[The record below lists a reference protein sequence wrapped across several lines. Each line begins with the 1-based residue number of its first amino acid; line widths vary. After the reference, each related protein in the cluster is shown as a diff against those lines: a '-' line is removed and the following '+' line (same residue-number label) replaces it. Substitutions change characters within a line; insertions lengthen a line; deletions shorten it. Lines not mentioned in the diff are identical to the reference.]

1 MAKINFQTQ
10 NKKLNSL
17 DFSEFDAVKVSV
29 ASPEEIRAWSH
40 GEVKKPETINYRTF
54 KPERDGLFCDRIF
67 GPTKDWECHC
77 GKYKYIKHK
86 GTICDRCGVEVAES
100 KVRRERFAHIE
111 LAVPVAHLWF
121 LRKPPS
127 RIGILLN
134 MKISDLEKVIYYTKY
149 VVTENLKDCAGISSF
164 VEKSMLL
171 KEEEFELFKYGINNP
186 IVKEEFKNI
195 LDGIVYEKVV
205 LDNDSDKALKQLKG
219 LVKIQANL
227 SKISPHE
234 VARKIFDNIKKGG
247 IYYKTYFRP
256 HSVYCYDDLDSVSRR
271 EIKKIIF
278 EKFGIRETVF
288 ITELGRK
295 IKIEFF
301 DIETGSAYDRLR
313 EDFNALKKYEGY
325 LRVEIS
331 KIDIPFLKSFSGR
344 DEENVV
350 LLEENDIESL
360 QNGFGSR
367 LKVDIGAS
375 AIRGLLEELNFED
388 EARNIY
394 AEVKKTKSDAE
405 RARLIRKLRV
415 VEGFLNSQTRPEWMI
430 LTVLPVIPP
439 DLRPLVALDGGR
451 FAASDLND
459 LYRRIINRNNRLRHI
474 EQLKAPLVMINN
486 EKRLLQEAVDALI
499 DNESRPRPAI
509 GAGNRSLK
517 SLSDTLKGKQGRF
530 RQNLLGKRVDYSGRS
545 VIVVGPDLRLN
556 QCGLPKEMALEL
568 FKPFIIR
575 ELIKNENATLK
586 SAKRMLER
594 GDAKVWNILEK
605 VTRSHPVLL
614 NRAPTLH
621 RLGIQAFEP
630 VLVEGKSIQLHPLT
644 CSAFNADFDGDQMA
658 VHLPISIEAQLEA
671 KVLMMATKNI
681 LSPTS
686 GKPITVPSQDM
697 VLGSCYLTKE
707 KLGVP
712 GEGKIFSS
720 VNEVISAYQ
729 TNKVDLQARIKVL
742 GITSIR
748 DEKLTDDE
756 QLDLAKWENYKS
768 EDGRRVINYTTVGR
782 VIFNEHL
789 PKNEAGVYALGYQ
802 NENMTKGEL
811 GAIVDRC
818 YKELG
823 QFRTTILLDEI
834 KKIGYKYAT
843 LAGVSISIDEMKV
856 PPKKDK
862 MVKEAQEKIKEIEKQ
877 AKLGLITESE
887 RYNKIIDIWTR
898 VTDEVA
904 DIMFDEM
911 RKEETGIYKKG
922 QKRFNSIFMMADSGA
937 RGSRQQV
944 RQLAGMRGLMA
955 KPQKKLTGGVG
966 EIIETPIVSNF
977 REGLTVLEYFVS
989 THGGRKGLADTA
1001 LKTAEAGYLTRRLV
1015 DVAHDVVVR
1024 EEDCG
1029 TVNGVFIGTLR
1040 SGDEI
1045 VEKLDERVVGRV
1057 ALDNVVDV
1065 IHDEIIV
1072 KRGEIITS
1080 EKARKLVKEGID
1092 KIGIRSILTC
1102 ESQHGVCA
1110 KCYGVNPATGK
1121 EVEVGEAVGIVAAQS
1136 IGEPGTQL
1144 TLRTFHIGGAA
1155 SRVVQRSEVYA
1166 ESSGIVEYYNLKTI
1180 QNRKG
1185 ETIVLSRNTELA
1197 YTEYPVH
1204 RRQVYQ
1210 IPYGAIIEIQNG
1222 RKVEIKSDLLSGM
1235 NKNVLIAKWDP
1246 HSKPIISEFDGK
1258 VHFVD
1263 VKDGVTLQRE
1273 KSKMTGQI
1281 ERVIIE
1287 SLSGRRS
1294 PRIIVKKIDENIVEY
1309 PLPVGTTLVIN
1320 NGDSVRIGDILAKI
1334 PQEVSKS
1341 KDITGGLPRV
1351 AELFEGR
1358 KPRNAAVISEIDGI
1372 VHLVGATVKGNAK
1385 VELENPETDMKK
1397 SYLVPAGRHLV
1408 VYEGDRVK
1416 EGEALSDG
1424 AINPH
1429 DILKVNGP
1437 KEVQE
1442 YLVNEIQ
1449 QVYRLQGV
1457 TISDKHIEIIVRQML
1472 SNVRITDSG
1481 DSKYLNGEIVS
1492 KHKYEEDRKI
1502 VKKKGGRPPVAHPV
1516 LLGITKASLSSDSFV
1531 SAASFQ
1537 ETTRILTEAAVSG
1550 QVDHLRGLK
1559 ENVSIGHLIPAGTGL
1574 VGFRSNSV
1582 DGIGDAV
1589 TVISNE

>member
-1 MAKINFQTQ
+1 MTKINFQNQ
-10 NKKLNSL
+10 KKKSTSLNYAS
-17 DFSEFDAVKVSV
+17 FDAVKVTV
-29 ASPEEIRAWSH
+29 ASPDQIKTWSF

-86 GTICDRCGVEVAES
+86 GTVCDRCGVEVTES
-100 KVRRERFAHIE
+100 KVRRERFGHID

-149 VVTENLKDCAGISSF
+149 VVTDNLQDRAGVCSF

-171 KEEEFELFKYGINNP
+171 KEEEFDLFKYGINSP
-186 IVKEEFKNI
+186 VVKEEFKNI
-195 LDGIVYEKVV
+195 FDGIVAEEVA
-205 LDNDSDKALKQLKG
+205 LDDDSAKALKQLKSMVKYQADQVG
-219 LVKIQANL
+219 LSTDETAKKIAAN
-227 SKISPHE
+227 IE
-234 VARKIFDNIKKGG
+234 KGDT
-247 IYYKTYFRP
+247 YYKCYFKS
-256 HSVYCYDDLDSVSRR
+256 HSVYYYSDLDSSQRS
-271 EIKKIIF
+271 EIKKILAESF
-278 EKFGIRETVF
+278 EKGETVS
-288 ITELGRK
+288 ISEPDKK
-295 IKIEFF
+295 IRIEFF
-301 DIETGSAYDRLR
+301 DIDKDKIFSNLR
-313 EDFNALKKYEGY
+313 KNPESLKKYEGR
-325 LRVEIS
+325 LRIEIS
-331 KIDIPFLKSFSGR
+331 RNDVPFMKNYAKP
-344 DEENVV
+344 ENVV
-350 LLEENDIESL
+350 LLEESDIKNL
-360 QNGFGSR
+360 QNGFGDN
-367 LKVDIGAS
+367 LKVDIGA
-375 AIRGLLEELNFED
+375 AAVRKLLEEIKLD
-388 EARNIY
+388 EEAKNIHV
-394 AEVKKTKSDAE
+394 EIKKTKSDAE

-415 VEGFLNSQTRPEWMI
+415 VEGFLASETRPEWMI
-430 LTVLPVIPP
+430 LNTLPVIPP

-451 FAASDLND
+451 FATSDLND

-474 EQLKAPLVMINN
+474 EQLKAPAVMINN

-499 DNESRPRPAI
+499 DNDSRTRPVT
-509 GAGNRSLK
+509 GAGNRPLK

-545 VIVVGPDLRLN
+545 VIVVGPNLKLN

-568 FKPFIIR
+568 FKPFIIK
-575 ELIKNENATLK
+575 ELIKQENATLK
-586 SAKRMLER
+586 SARRMLER

-605 VTRSHPVLL
+605 VTKNHPVLL

-644 CSAFNADFDGDQMA
+644 CAAFNADFDGDQMA
-658 VHLPISIEAQLEA
+658 VHLPISVEAQLEA
-671 KVLMMATKNI
+671 KVLMMATRNI
-681 LSPTS
+681 LSPAS
-686 GKPITVPSQDM
+686 GKPIAVPSQDM
-697 VLGSCYLTKE
+697 VLGSCFLTKE
-707 KLGVP
+707 KPGVP

-729 TNKVDLQARIKVL
+729 SKKIDLHARIKVVGL
-742 GITSIR
+742 TNIR
-748 DEKLTDDE
+748 DEKLKDGEQSDIAKWKNYKTDDGKE
-756 QLDLAKWENYKS
+756 
-768 EDGRRVINYTTVGR
+768 VMNYTTVGKI
-782 VIFNEHL
+782 IFNEQL
-789 PKNEAGVYALGYQ
+789 PKGEDGSYSLGYQ
-802 NENMTKGEL
+802 NKNMTKKEL
-811 GAIVDRC
+811 GGLVDRC

-823 QFRTTILLDEI
+823 QHRTVVLLDEI
-834 KKIGYKYAT
+834 KKMGYRYAT
-843 LAGVSISIDEMKV
+843 LAGVSISIDEMKI
-856 PPKKDK
+856 PPKKEK
-862 MVKEAQEKIKEIEKQ
+862 MVKEAKAKIKEIEKQ

-911 RKEETGIYKKG
+911 RKEETEPLKKG
-922 QKRFNSIFMMADSGA
+922 ENRFNSIFMMADSGA

-966 EIIETPIVSNF
+966 EIIETPIISNF
-977 REGLTVLEYFVS
+977 REGLTVLEYFIS

-1001 LKTAEAGYLTRRLV
+1001 LKTADAGYLTRRLV

-1024 EEDCG
+1024 EQDCK
-1029 TVNGVFIGTLR
+1029 TVNGVFIGTLQ
-1040 SGDEI
+1040 SGDEVI
-1045 VEKLDERVVGRV
+1045 EKIDERVVGRIV
-1057 ALDNVVDV
+1057 LDNVVDIV
-1065 IHDEIIV
+1065 HDELIV
-1072 KRGEIITS
+1072 KRGEMITP
-1080 EKARKLVKEGID
+1080 EKAQKLVEAGID
-1092 KIGIRSILTC
+1092 KIGIRSVLTC
-1102 ESQHGVCA
+1102 ESEHGICA

-1121 EVEVGEAVGIVAAQS
+1121 MVEVGEAVGIIAAQS

-1155 SRVVQRSEVYA
+1155 SRVVQRSEIYA
-1166 ESSGIVEYYNLKTI
+1166 ENSGTADYYNLKTVK
-1180 QNRKG
+1180 NREG

-1197 YTEYPVH
+1197 YTEFPVH

-1210 IPYGAIIEIQNG
+1210 IPYGAVIEVQDG
-1222 RKVEIKSDLLSGM
+1222 QKVEVKIDAATGM
-1235 NKNVLIAKWDP
+1235 KKHALIAKWDP
-1246 HSKPIISEFDGK
+1246 HSKPIISEFEGTVQFTDI
-1258 VHFVD
+1258 
-1263 VKDGVTLQRE
+1263 KDGVTLQKE
-1273 KSKMTGQI
+1273 KSKITGQI

-1287 SLSGRRS
+1287 HPSDRKS
-1294 PRIIVKKIDENIVEY
+1294 PKIVIKKDGKNVIEY
-1309 PLPVGTTLVIN
+1309 PLPVDTTLVAHDGAKIKV
-1320 NGDSVRIGDILAKI
+1320 GDVLAKI

-1341 KDITGGLPRV
+1341 RDITGGLPRV

-1358 KPRNAAVISEIDGI
+1358 RPRNAAVVSEIDGT
-1372 VHLVGATVKGNAK
+1372 VHLAGPTAKGSVK
-1385 VELENPETDMKK
+1385 VEVENPETKMKK
-1397 SYLVPAGRHLV
+1397 DYLIPVGRHLV

-1424 AINPH
+1424 AVNPH
-1429 DILKVNGP
+1429 DILKVKGP

-1457 TISDKHIEIIVRQML
+1457 TINDKHIEIIVRQML
-1472 SNVRITDSG
+1472 SNVRIIESG
-1481 DSKYLNGEIVS
+1481 DSKFLNGEIIS
-1492 KHKYEEDRKI
+1492 RYKYEMDRKE
-1502 VKKKGGRPPVAHPV
+1502 VKARSGKAPVAHPI
-1516 LLGITKASLSSDSFV
+1516 LLGITKASLSSDSFI

-1550 QVDHLRGLK
+1550 QIDTLRGLK

-1574 VGFRSNSV
+1574 KP
-1582 DGIGDAV
+1582 IV
-1589 TVISNE
+1589 TGKDK

>member
-1 MAKINFQTQ
+1 MTKINFQNQ
-10 NKKLNSL
+10 KKKAGALN
-17 DFSEFDAVKVSV
+17 FSNFDAVKLTV
-29 ASPEEIRAWSH
+29 ASPDQIKLWSY

-86 GTICDRCGVEVAES
+86 GTVCDRCGVEVTES
-100 KVRRERFAHIE
+100 KVRRERFGHID

-149 VVTENLKDCAGISSF
+149 VVTENLKDRAGVSSF
-164 VEKSMLL
+164 VEKGMLL
-171 KEEEFELFKYGINNP
+171 KEEEFDLFKYGINSP
-186 IVKEEFKNI
+186 VVKEEFKNVF
-195 LDGIVYEKVV
+195 DGIVKEE
-205 LDNDSDKALKQLKG
+205 LILDSDEKKALKQLKAE
-219 LVKIQANL
+219 VKYQAEQ
-227 SKISPHE
+227 SGMSADEAAKKIAE
-234 VARKIFDNIKKGG
+234 NIEKGDT
-247 IYYKTYFRP
+247 YYKCYFKS
-256 HSVYCYDDLDSVSRR
+256 HNVYYYSDLDSSQRG
-271 EIKKIIF
+271 EIKKLLAANF
-278 EKFGIRETVF
+278 EKGETVS
-288 ITELGRK
+288 ITEPDKK
-295 IKIEFF
+295 IRIEFF
-301 DIETGSAYDRLR
+301 DIEKDNVFSEMRKNP
-313 EDFNALKKYEGY
+313 EALNKYEGH

-331 KIDIPFLKSFSGR
+331 RNEIPYMRNYSKP
-344 DEENVV
+344 ENTL
-350 LLEENDIESL
+350 LLEESDIKKL
-360 QNGFGSR
+360 QNGFGDE
-367 LKVDIGAS
+367 LKVDIGA
-375 AIRGLLEELNFED
+375 AAVRKLLEEINLEE
-388 EARNIY
+388 EAKNIHT
-394 AEVKKTKSDAE
+394 EIKKTKSDAE

-415 VEGFLNSQTRPEWMI
+415 VEGFLKSETRPEWMI
-430 LTVLPVIPP
+430 ITTLPVIPP

-451 FAASDLND
+451 FATSDLND

-474 EQLKAPLVMINN
+474 EQLKAPAVMINN

-499 DNESRPRPAI
+499 DNDSRTRPVT
-509 GAGNRSLK
+509 GAGNRPLK

-545 VIVVGPDLRLN
+545 VIVVGPSLKLN

-575 ELIKNENATLK
+575 ELIKQENATLK
-586 SAKRMLER
+586 SARRMLER

-605 VTRSHPVLL
+605 VTKNHPILL

-644 CSAFNADFDGDQMA
+644 CAAFNADFDGDQMA

-671 KVLMMATKNI
+671 KVLMMATRNI
-681 LSPTS
+681 LSPAS
-686 GKPITVPSQDM
+686 GKPIAVPSQDM
-697 VLGSCYLTKE
+697 VLGSCFLTKE
-707 KLGVP
+707 KIGVS

-720 VNEVISAYQ
+720 VDEVVRAYQ
-729 TNKVDLQARIKVL
+729 SKKVDLQAKIKVVGL
-742 GITSIR
+742 TNIR
-748 DEKLTDDE
+748 DEKLKENE
-756 QLDLAKWENYKS
+756 QADVSKWKNYKN
-768 EDGRRVINYTTVGR
+768 EEGAEVINYTTVGR
-782 VIFNEHL
+782 VIFNENL
-789 PKNEAGVYALGYQ
+789 PKNEDGSYALGYQ
-802 NENMTKGEL
+802 NKSMTKKEL
-811 GAIVDRC
+811 GALVDRC

-823 QFRTTILLDEI
+823 QFRTVVLLDEI
-834 KKIGYKYAT
+834 KKMGYKYAT
-843 LAGVSISIDEMKV
+843 LAGISISIDEMKV
-856 PPKKDK
+856 PPKKEK
-862 MVKEAQEKIKEIEKQ
+862 MVKEAKAKIKEIEKQ

-911 RKEETGIYKKG
+911 RKEEAEPLKKG
-922 QKRFNSIFMMADSGA
+922 GNRFNSIFMMADSGA

-966 EIIETPIVSNF
+966 EIIETPIISNF
-977 REGLTVLEYFVS
+977 REGLTVLEYFIS

-1001 LKTAEAGYLTRRLV
+1001 LKTAEAGYLTRRLI
-1015 DVAHDVVVR
+1015 DVAHDVVIR
-1024 EEDCG
+1024 EADCK
-1029 TVNGVFIGTLR
+1029 TVNGVFIGTLQ
-1040 SGDEI
+1040 SGDEV
-1045 VEKLDERVVGRV
+1045 VEKIDERVVGRI
-1057 ALDNVVDV
+1057 ALDNVVDIV
-1065 IHDEIIV
+1065 HDELIV
-1072 KRGEIITS
+1072 KRGELITP
-1080 EKARKLVKEGID
+1080 EKAQKLVEAGID
-1092 KIGIRSILTC
+1092 KIGIRSVLTC
-1102 ESQHGVCA
+1102 ESEHGVCA
-1110 KCYGVNPATGK
+1110 KCYGINPATAK
-1121 EVEVGEAVGIVAAQS
+1121 MVEVGEAVGIIAAQS

-1155 SRVVQRSEVYA
+1155 SRVVQRSEIYA
-1166 ESSGIVEYYNLKTI
+1166 ENNGVADYYNLKTI
-1180 QNRKG
+1180 KNKDG

-1197 YTEYPVH
+1197 YTEYPLH
-1204 RRQVYQ
+1204 RRHVHQ
-1210 IPYGAIIEIQNG
+1210 IPYGAIIEVQDG
-1222 RKVEIKSDLLSGM
+1222 QKVEVKVDPATGIK
-1235 NKNVLIAKWDP
+1235 KNVLIAKWDP
-1246 HSKPIISEFDGK
+1246 HSKPIISEFDGT
-1258 VHFVD
+1258 VQFID
-1263 VKDGVTLQRE
+1263 VKDGVTLQKE
-1273 KSKMTGQI
+1273 KSKITGQI

-1287 SLSGRRS
+1287 HPADRKS
-1294 PRIIVKKIDENIVEY
+1294 PRIVVKKDGKQVAEY
-1309 PLPVGTTLVIN
+1309 PLPVDTTLVVHDGGKIKA
-1320 NGDSVRIGDILAKI
+1320 GDVLAKI

-1341 KDITGGLPRV
+1341 RDITGGLPRV

-1358 KPRNAAVISEIDGI
+1358 RPKNAAVVSEIDGI
-1372 VHLVGATVKGNAK
+1372 VHLGGPTAKGSVR
-1385 VELENPETDMKK
+1385 VEVENPETKIKK
-1397 SYLVPAGRHLV
+1397 DYLIPVGRHLV

-1429 DILKVNGP
+1429 DILKVKGP

-1457 TISDKHIEIIVRQML
+1457 TINDKHIEIIVRQML

-1481 DSKYLNGEIVS
+1481 DSKFLNGEIVS
-1492 KHKYEEDRKI
+1492 RYKYEMERKE
-1502 VKKKGGRPPVAHPV
+1502 VKGNKGKAPVAHPI
-1516 LLGITKASLSSDSFV
+1516 LLGITKASLSSDSFI

-1550 QVDHLRGLK
+1550 QVDTLRGLK

-1574 VGFRSNSV
+1574 KAEETGKR
-1582 DGIGDAV
+1582 
-1589 TVISNE
+1589 

>member
-1 MAKINFQTQ
+1 MAKINFQNQ
-10 NKKLNSL
+10 KKQINSL
-17 DFSEFDAVKVSV
+17 NFTNFDAVKVTV
-29 ASPEEIRAWSH
+29 ASPEQIRAWSH

-67 GPTKDWECHC
+67 GTIKDWECHC

-86 GTICDRCGVEVAES
+86 GTICDRCGVEVTES
-100 KVRRERFAHIE
+100 KVRRERFGHID

-149 VVTENLKDCAGISSF
+149 VVTENLKDRAGISST
-164 VEKSMLL
+164 VEKGILL
-171 KEEEFELFKYGINNP
+171 KEEEFDLFKYGINSP
-186 IVKEEFKNI
+186 VVKEEFKAVF
-195 LDGIVYEKVV
+195 DGIVTEEIK
-205 LDNDSDKALKQLKG
+205 LDSNQAKALKQLKV
-219 LVKIQANL
+219 LVKNQADL
-227 SKISPHE
+227 AGISSSEAAQKILE
-234 VARKIFDNIKKGG
+234 NIEKGDT
-247 IYYKTYFRP
+247 YYKAYFKP
-256 HSVYCYDDLDSVSRR
+256 HSVYYYSDLNLTSRS
-271 EIKKIIF
+271 EIKKILAERF
-278 EKFGIRETVF
+278 EKSETVS
-288 ITELGRK
+288 ITEPEKK
-295 IKIEFF
+295 IRIEFF
-301 DIETGSAYDRLR
+301 DIEKDNLYNDLR
-313 EDFNALKKYEGY
+313 KDSEILKKYEGQ
-325 LRVEIS
+325 LRIEIS
-331 KIDIPFLKSFSGR
+331 KNDIPFIKNFSR
-344 DEENVV
+344 PSSTM
-350 LLEENDIESL
+350 LLEESDIKNI
-360 QNGFGSR
+360 QNGFGNN
-367 LKVDIGAS
+367 LKVNIGA
-375 AIRGLLEELNFED
+375 AAVRKLLEEINLD
-388 EARNIY
+388 EEVKNIY
-394 AEVKKTKSDAE
+394 SEIKKTKSDAE

-415 VEGFLNSQTRPEWMI
+415 VEGFLNSKTRPEWMI
-430 LTVLPVIPP
+430 LTTLPVIPP

-451 FAASDLND
+451 FATSDLND

-474 EQLKAPLVMINN
+474 EQLKAPTVMINN

-499 DNESRPRPAI
+499 DNDSRTRPVT
-509 GAGNRSLK
+509 GAGNRPLK

-545 VIVVGPDLRLN
+545 VIVVGPNLKLN

-568 FKPFIIR
+568 FKPFIIK
-575 ELIKNENATLK
+575 ELIKQENATLK

-605 VTRSHPVLL
+605 VTQNHSVLL

-621 RLGIQAFEP
+621 RLGIQAFDP

-658 VHLPISIEAQLEA
+658 VHLPISLEAQVEA
-671 KVLMMATKNI
+671 KVLMMATRNI
-681 LSPTS
+681 LSPAS
-686 GKPITVPSQDM
+686 GKPIAVPSQDM

-707 KLGVP
+707 KAGVA

-729 TNKVDLQARIKVL
+729 TKKVDLQARVKVAD
-742 GITSIR
+742 ITNIR
-748 DEKLTDDE
+748 DEKLKDNE
-756 QLDLAKWENYKS
+756 QADVTKWKNYKS
-768 EDGRRVINYTTVGR
+768 ENGKEIINYTTVGR
-782 VIFNEHL
+782 IIFNEQL
-789 PKNEAGVYALGYQ
+789 PKNDDGSYALGYQ
-802 NENMTKGEL
+802 NKSMTKKEL
-811 GAIVDRC
+811 GILVDRC
-818 YKELG
+818 YKGLG
-823 QFRTTILLDEI
+823 QFRTTVLLDEI
-834 KKIGYKYAT
+834 KKMGYKYAT

-856 PPKKDK
+856 PPKKEK
-862 MVKEAQEKIKEIEKQ
+862 MVKEAKIKIKEIERQ

-911 RKEETGIYKKG
+911 RKEETEVYKPG
-922 QKRFNSIFMMADSGA
+922 QNRFNSIFMMADSGA

-966 EIIETPIVSNF
+966 EIIETPITSNF
-977 REGLTVLEYFVS
+977 REGLTVLEYFIS

-1024 EEDCG
+1024 ESDCG

-1045 VEKLDERVVGRV
+1045 VEKIDERVVGRI
-1057 ALDNVVDV
+1057 ALDNVVDIV
-1065 IHDEIIV
+1065 HDELII
-1072 KRGEIITS
+1072 KRGELITS
-1080 EKARKLVKEGID
+1080 EKAQKLVEAGID

-1102 ESQHGVCA
+1102 ESEHGVCS
-1110 KCYGVNPATGK
+1110 KCYGVNPATGGQ
-1121 EVEVGEAVGIVAAQS
+1121 VEVGEAVGILAAQS

-1144 TLRTFHIGGAA
+1144 TLRTFHIGGTA
-1155 SRVVQRSEVYA
+1155 SRVVQRSEIYA
-1166 ESSGIVEYYNLKTI
+1166 ENNGTADYYNLKTI
-1180 QNRKG
+1180 QNREG

-1197 YTEYPVH
+1197 YTESPIH

-1210 IPYGAIIEIQNG
+1210 IPYGAVIEVQDG
-1222 RKVEIKSDLLSGM
+1222 RQVEIKVDPVTGM
-1235 NKNVLIAKWDP
+1235 KKNILIAKWDP
-1246 HSKPIISEFDGK
+1246 HSKPIISEFEGT
-1258 VHFVD
+1258 VHFID
-1263 VKDGVTLQRE
+1263 IKDGVTLHKE
-1273 KSKMTGQI
+1273 KSKITGQI

-1287 SLSGRRS
+1287 HSSDRKS
-1294 PRIIVKKIDENIVEY
+1294 PRIVIKTDNKTVVEY
-1309 PLPVGTTLVIN
+1309 PLPVDTTLVTHD
-1320 NGDSVRIGDILAKI
+1320 GDKIKVGDILAKI

-1358 KPRNAAVISEIDGI
+1358 KPRSAAVVSEIDGV
-1372 VHLVGATVKGNAK
+1372 VHLGGATAKGSVK
-1385 VELENPETDMKK
+1385 VEIENPETKMKK
-1397 SYLVPAGRHLV
+1397 NYIIPTGRHLV

-1429 DILKVNGP
+1429 DILKVKGP

-1457 TISDKHIEIIVRQML
+1457 TINDKHIEIIVRQML

-1481 DSKYLNGEIVS
+1481 DSQYLNGEIVS
-1492 KHKYEEDRKI
+1492 RYKYEMDRKA
-1502 VKKKGGRPPVAHPV
+1502 VKGRSGKAPAAHPI
-1516 LLGITKASLSSDSFV
+1516 LLGITKASLSSDSFI

-1550 QVDHLRGLK
+1550 QIDRLRGLK
-1559 ENVSIGHLIPAGTGL
+1559 ENVSIGHLIPAGTGF
-1574 VGFRSNSV
+1574 VSITEN
-1582 DGIGDAV
+1582 DK
-1589 TVISNE
+1589 

>member
-1 MAKINFQTQ
+1 MTKINFQNQ
-10 NKKLNSL
+10 KKKAGTLN
-17 DFSEFDAVKVSV
+17 FSNFDAVKLTV
-29 ASPEEIRAWSH
+29 ASPDQIKLWSY

-86 GTICDRCGVEVAES
+86 GTVCDRCGVEVTES
-100 KVRRERFAHIE
+100 KVRRERFGHID

-149 VVTENLKDCAGISSF
+149 VVTENLKDRAGVSSF
-164 VEKSMLL
+164 VEKGMLL
-171 KEEEFELFKYGINNP
+171 KEEEFDLFKYGINSP
-186 IVKEEFKNI
+186 VVKEEFKNVF
-195 LDGIVYEKVV
+195 DGIVKEE
-205 LDNDSDKALKQLKG
+205 LILDSDEKKALKQLKAE
-219 LVKIQANL
+219 VKYQAEQ
-227 SKISPHE
+227 SGMSADEAAKKIAE
-234 VARKIFDNIKKGG
+234 NIEKGDT
-247 IYYKTYFRP
+247 YYKCYFKS
-256 HSVYCYDDLDSVSRR
+256 HNVYYYSDLDSSQRG
-271 EIKKIIF
+271 EIKKLLAANF
-278 EKFGIRETVF
+278 EKGETVS
-288 ITELGRK
+288 ITEPDKK
-295 IKIEFF
+295 IRIEFF
-301 DIETGSAYDRLR
+301 DIEKDNVFSEMRKNP
-313 EDFNALKKYEGY
+313 EALNKYEGH

-331 KIDIPFLKSFSGR
+331 RNEIPYMRNYSKP
-344 DEENVV
+344 ENTL
-350 LLEENDIESL
+350 LLEESDIKKL
-360 QNGFGSR
+360 QNGFGDE
-367 LKVDIGAS
+367 LKVDIGA
-375 AIRGLLEELNFED
+375 AAVRKLLEEINLEE
-388 EARNIY
+388 EAKNIHT
-394 AEVKKTKSDAE
+394 EIKKTKSDAE

-415 VEGFLNSQTRPEWMI
+415 VEGFLKSETRPEWMI
-430 LTVLPVIPP
+430 ITTLPVIPP

-451 FAASDLND
+451 FATSDLND

-474 EQLKAPLVMINN
+474 EQLKAPAVMINN

-499 DNESRPRPAI
+499 DNDSRTRPVT
-509 GAGNRSLK
+509 GAGNRPLK

-545 VIVVGPDLRLN
+545 VIVVGPSLKLN

-575 ELIKNENATLK
+575 ELIKQENATLK
-586 SAKRMLER
+586 SARRMLER

-605 VTRSHPVLL
+605 VTKNHPILL

-671 KVLMMATKNI
+671 KVLMMATRNI
-681 LSPTS
+681 LSPAS
-686 GKPITVPSQDM
+686 GKPIAVPSQDM
-697 VLGSCYLTKE
+697 VLGSCFLTKE
-707 KLGVP
+707 KTGVS

-720 VNEVISAYQ
+720 VDEVVRAYQ
-729 TNKVDLQARIKVL
+729 SKKVDLQAKIKVVGL
-742 GITSIR
+742 TNIR
-748 DEKLTDDE
+748 DEKLKENE
-756 QLDLAKWENYKS
+756 QADVSKWKNYKN
-768 EDGRRVINYTTVGR
+768 EEGAEVINYTTVGR
-782 VIFNEHL
+782 VIFNENL
-789 PKNEAGVYALGYQ
+789 PKNEDGSYALGYQ
-802 NENMTKGEL
+802 NKSMTKKEL
-811 GAIVDRC
+811 GALVDRC

-823 QFRTTILLDEI
+823 QFRTVVLLDEI
-834 KKIGYKYAT
+834 KKMGYKYAT
-843 LAGVSISIDEMKV
+843 LAGISISIDEMKV
-856 PPKKDK
+856 PPKKEK
-862 MVKEAQEKIKEIEKQ
+862 MVKEAKAKIKEIEKQ

-911 RKEETGIYKKG
+911 RKEEAEPLKKG
-922 QKRFNSIFMMADSGA
+922 GNRFNSIFMMADSGA

-966 EIIETPIVSNF
+966 EIIETPIISNF
-977 REGLTVLEYFVS
+977 REGLTVLEYFIS

-1001 LKTAEAGYLTRRLV
+1001 LKTAEAGYLTRRLI
-1015 DVAHDVVVR
+1015 DVAHDVVIR
-1024 EEDCG
+1024 EADCK
-1029 TVNGVFIGTLR
+1029 TVNGVFIGTLQ
-1040 SGDEI
+1040 SGDEV
-1045 VEKLDERVVGRV
+1045 VEKIDERVVGRI
-1057 ALDNVVDV
+1057 ALDNVVDIV
-1065 IHDEIIV
+1065 HDELIV
-1072 KRGEIITS
+1072 KRGELITP
-1080 EKARKLVKEGID
+1080 EKAQKLVEAGID
-1092 KIGIRSILTC
+1092 KIGIRSVLTC
-1102 ESQHGVCA
+1102 ESEHGVCA
-1110 KCYGVNPATGK
+1110 KCYGINPATAK
-1121 EVEVGEAVGIVAAQS
+1121 MVEVGEAVGIIAAQS

-1155 SRVVQRSEVYA
+1155 SRVVQRSEIYA
-1166 ESSGIVEYYNLKTI
+1166 ENNGVADYYNLKTI
-1180 QNRKG
+1180 KNKDG

-1197 YTEYPVH
+1197 YTEYPLH
-1204 RRQVYQ
+1204 RRHVHQ
-1210 IPYGAIIEIQNG
+1210 IPYGAIIEVQDG
-1222 RKVEIKSDLLSGM
+1222 QKVEVKVDPATGIK
-1235 NKNVLIAKWDP
+1235 KNVLIAKWDP
-1246 HSKPIISEFDGK
+1246 HSKPIISEFDGT
-1258 VHFVD
+1258 VQFID
-1263 VKDGVTLQRE
+1263 VKDGVTLQKE
-1273 KSKMTGQI
+1273 KSKITGQI

-1287 SLSGRRS
+1287 HPADRKS
-1294 PRIIVKKIDENIVEY
+1294 PRIVVKKDGKQVAEY
-1309 PLPVGTTLVIN
+1309 PLPVDTTLVVHDGGKIKA
-1320 NGDSVRIGDILAKI
+1320 GDVLAKI

-1341 KDITGGLPRV
+1341 RDITGGLPRV

-1358 KPRNAAVISEIDGI
+1358 RPKNAAVVSEIDGI
-1372 VHLVGATVKGNAK
+1372 VHLGGPTAKGSVR
-1385 VELENPETDMKK
+1385 VEVENPETKIKK
-1397 SYLVPAGRHLV
+1397 DYLIPVGRHLV

-1429 DILKVNGP
+1429 DILKVKGP

-1457 TISDKHIEIIVRQML
+1457 TINDKHIEIIVRQML

-1481 DSKYLNGEIVS
+1481 DSRFLNGEIVS
-1492 KHKYEEDRKI
+1492 RYKYEMDRKS
-1502 VKKKGGRPPVAHPV
+1502 VKGKSGKPPVAHPI
-1516 LLGITKASLSSDSFV
+1516 LLGITKASLSSDSFI

-1550 QVDHLRGLK
+1550 QVDTLRGLK

-1574 VGFRSNSV
+1574 KAEETGKR
-1582 DGIGDAV
+1582 
-1589 TVISNE
+1589 